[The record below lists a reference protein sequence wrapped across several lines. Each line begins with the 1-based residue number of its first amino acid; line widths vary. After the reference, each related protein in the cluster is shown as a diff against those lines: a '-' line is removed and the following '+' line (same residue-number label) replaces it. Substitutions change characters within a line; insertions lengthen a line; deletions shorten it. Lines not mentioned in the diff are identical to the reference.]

1 MAVLFQSEPR
11 YVPLKLESQE
21 KSSDGESDDSSVK
34 SVRFS
39 KLTEVLM
46 NVLCVPVID
55 LLHCILM
62 SIINIQLII
71 MH

>member
-1 MAVLFQSEPR
+1 MYWAVSNRESSIAVLFQSEPR
-11 YVPLKLESQE
+11 YVPLKLQESQE

-46 NVLCVPVID
+46 NVLCAPVA
-55 LLHCILM
+55 
-62 SIINIQLII
+62 
-71 MH
+71 

>member
-1 MAVLFQSEPR
+1 MVCSQSEPS
-11 YVPLKLESQE
+11 YVPLKLQESQE

-46 NVLCVPVID
+46 NVLCAPVTE
-55 LLHCILM
+55 C
-62 SIINIQLII
+62 LII
-71 MH
+71 L